1 MLVFITIPLQVF
13 MIEGFKKMQGEDLMT
28 LLIIKFGCHLT
39 SVIGMLETEIY
50 LIEYMRITPN
60 HNMSMIILDIAL
72 LMLIDIP

>member
-1 MLVFITIPLQVF
+1 
-13 MIEGFKKMQGEDLMT
+13 MQGENLIT
-28 LLIIKFGCHLT
+28 LLTIKFGCHLT

-50 LIEYMRITPN
+50 LIEYTRITPN